1 MNTSKLKRFATK
13 ARTKIRQGVIL
24 MMRQWGFDA
33 DGNVLEEPQLL
44 QGGTLF
50 RGKVIGGVSQLDGT
64 ARQNRKKRS
73 SASI

>member
-1 MNTSKLKRFATK
+1 MNTSKLKRFATE

-50 RGKVIGGVSQLDGT
+50 RGKVIGSEAVDGT